1 MVTALLQR
9 QPKLILGLLFVGFLV
24 WLSGAQTTPA
34 PQASAPATPFGESEA
49 RAKRFTGPEISIVDA
64 LAAIARGALVI
75 DVRDREVYE
84 QSHIA
89 GSVSVPLADLKRQA
103 EDFAALTDMEFIIY
117 CGDGSRLGPEGT
129 QALNDAGH
137 PSTKNLAAGYSGWKA
152 AGHPVA
158 SGTK

>member
-1 MVTALLQR
+1 MVTALLHR
-9 QPKLILGLLFVGFLV
+9 QPGLILALLFVAFLV
-24 WLSGAQTTPA
+24 WISGAQTTPA
-34 PQASAPATPFGESEA
+34 PQAGAPSTPFWESEA
-49 RAKRFTGPEISIVDA
+49 KAKRLTVPEISIVDA

-75 DVRDREVYE
+75 DVRDRDVYE
-84 QSHIA
+84 QGHIA
-89 GSVSVPLADLKRQA
+89 GSVSVPLAELKRQA
-103 EDFAALTDMEFIIY
+103 GEFAALTEMEFVIY

>member
-1 MVTALLQR
+1 MVTALLHR
-9 QPKLILGLLFVGFLV
+9 QPGLILGLLFVGFLV
-24 WLSGAQTTPA
+24 WISGATTAPA
-34 PQASAPATPFGESEA
+34 PQANAPATPFWESEA
-49 RAKRFTGPEISIVDA
+49 KAKRLTVPEISIVDA

-75 DVRDREVYE
+75 DVRDRDVYE
-84 QSHIA
+84 QGHIA
-89 GSVSVPLADLKRQA
+89 GSVSVPLAELKRQA
-103 EDFAALTDMEFIIY
+103 GEFAALTEMEFVIY